1 MSQHQPVF
9 VEQPVASDW
18 EVEETAAPAPAPTEA
33 ERDELINEAEVLAK
47 YGLEEKALE
56 RLDQALCG
64 EHFDVRVEL
73 TESFSEEPVE
83 CRLCYAVQQG
93 DDVTWNCPYC
103 GCGVD
108 DDCGSHL

>member
-18 EVEETAAPAPAPTEA
+18 EVEEHLFCCNHT
-33 ERDELINEAEVLAK
+33 
-47 YGLEEKALE
+47 
-56 RLDQALCG
+56 QALCG

-73 TESFSEEPVE
+73 TESFSDEPVE

-108 DDCGSHL
+108 DDCGCHL